1 MVTVTGWE
9 VAGHGRLR
17 IKGIDGRP
25 GQIAEPGR
33 FAGVHIAQGDGLGA
47 EALGGWDCG
56 IDGIVIAG
64 NQE

>member
-1 MVTVTGWE
+1 MITVTGRE
-9 VAGHGRLR
+9 VAGHSCLR
-17 IKGIDGRP
+17 IKGIDRRP

-47 EALGGWDCG
+47 EAFGSWNRGVHR
-56 IDGIVIAG
+56 IVIAG